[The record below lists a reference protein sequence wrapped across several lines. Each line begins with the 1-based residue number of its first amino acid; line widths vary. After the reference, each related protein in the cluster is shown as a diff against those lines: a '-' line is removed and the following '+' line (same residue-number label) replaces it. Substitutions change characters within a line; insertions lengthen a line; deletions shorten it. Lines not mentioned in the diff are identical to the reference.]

1 MGWCGGTESDC
12 SCSECVDYKRIYSE
26 WRASVGTQ
34 GWRYDGRCG
43 SDYPLP
49 DGAPAQCDP
58 SRYEACCDYTQSG
71 RCGGTESH
79 CSCLQCA
86 NYKRIQ
92 KEWDVS
98 KGTQR
103 WRYDG
108 RCGSDYPL
116 PDGTPAQCD
125 PSDDTYCCNHN
136 RLGRC
141 GGPESHCSCS
151 ECVNY
156 KRMHN
161 EWEASKGAQRWRYDG
176 RCGRDYPLPDGTS
189 AECNPDGDKPCCS
202 GGRNGE
208 CGYSAEHCS
217 CRYCKD
223 YKFIRWWRESGAT
236 QKWRNDSRCGSE
248 YPLPDGTPAECD
260 PDGDKPCCS
269 GNLYGECGYSA
280 EHCSCSFCTD
290 YKFAKWWKE
299 SGGTQKWRNDS
310 RCGSRYPLPDGTPA
324 ECNPDEDKPCC
335 GRGRWS
341 QCGNTSEHCSC
352 RSCTDYKFAK
362 WWKESGGTQKWR
374 NDSRCGSRYSLPD
387 GTPAECDP
395 DGDKPC
401 CYGNTGTCSNKVDH
415 CLCFNCVDYRVVK
428 MMRDSGQTCT
438 IIMTEYR
445 FLKTMCFDESAERF
459 NEYKC
464 TNSDVYYNTIHA
476 DSGLKSV
483 DQVCT
488 NDKHGY
494 QACGYSKRI
503 TNTDVVCGGYICE
516 DKVGGRHKFIG
527 CTGEGC
533 KVENRNCE
541 VSGNKTNAELCNDKC
556 EKRGCEDESFCSG
569 IRYGVRCFQPT
580 KKKLRKAVR
589 LELPAHR
596 ICDGER
602 KCSNGLDEQNCNV
615 TDNTV
620 HTCTH
625 YYAKVKRNKTRTVPI
640 KKNTRCSVF
649 DLSQGYPYCL
659 NYLDQTNCS
668 DIERVGGYCTVN
680 GYCSSVSKYM
690 ICEDYDEKTKLPITI
705 CDDNFQNNCL
715 SPRDENCKIHKHKMC
730 DGVQD
735 CADGSDENHGMCE
748 FMSNNFNFSCNRT
761 FKPRSV
767 EHKIPVS
774 WILDDE
780 RDCMNGEDED
790 KSLWK
795 SCSGAIK
802 QIVLPNE
809 DCFNS
814 YWCPGGNNSQHVQ
827 FDVLCD
833 GIEGCRDQGE
843 NRVCD
848 ISRDFSDL
856 DKVASLVKDSIR
868 SLCNENINTC
878 EVREFKRPWGDIF
891 GEPKIELL
899 VPTSKVKCSELFG
912 EYYLYLSCM
921 NLCEEPDIICPL
933 HGETRILQY
942 NSCPGQYPN
951 RAYTLGNNSFLTFVN
966 ESDNG
971 HYHQNIYRCDN
982 GRCIEYK
989 QVCDLI
995 DHCGDMSDEL
1005 NCKNRII
1012 CENTLSK
1019 GKSQLIPFPQ
1029 KCDGIYD
1036 CFDLSD
1042 ECNKSCGRNIL
1053 GNWQL
1058 KSICWFMG
1066 LLAVLFNSYV
1076 LINGFISLKRCK
1088 TDSMMISKVLISL
1101 IGLGDFLIG
1110 LYLIILSV
1118 YDSIIYGEGYCR
1130 QQPEWLT
1137 GIPCMILGVISTV
1150 GSQVSLFS
1158 MTIISCI
1165 RLHGMRSMRIPGPV
1179 DGKTTKKI
1187 TLLVVSIILVS
1198 LAIALIP
1205 LVSSFE
1211 DYFVQGMYYDPSYK
1225 VFIGFPNKEKHIKI
1239 LESYYGNTTKITSDL
1254 SWKEIGEKVD
1264 GMFTQDYGTLTRT
1277 PVHFYGNDGVCLFKY
1292 FVRTDDAR
1300 RSRHSSGAK
1309 VMMNDP
1315 VVWTMLMLNLL
1326 CFLVI
1331 TGCYIGI
1338 IAKTR
1343 ESTQSSGQCDNPDR
1357 VREDRAVQLRV
1368 MIIIVTDF
1376 LCWVPFII
1384 ICGLHNDGRIDSST
1398 WYVPFAMTVL
1408 PINSVLNP
1416 IIYDRALQ
1424 GAIMRKFKKV
1434 KRFVMLSFEA
1444 MYTFLLSNRDE
1455 DIEPENI
1462 PMEILN
1468 SQN

>member
-1 MGWCGGTESDC
+1 MIYGNLLRQLQTKRSRLNSRHFSVISSKLLSTSTTQSSTLNWRRQLGTDKHSGKTRKKRESAG
-12 SCSECVDYKRIYSE
+12 SIQR
-26 WRASVGTQ
+26 WRNDS
-34 GWRYDGRCG
+34 RCG
-43 SDYPLP
+43 SDYPL
-49 DGAPAQCDP
+49 
-58 SRYEACCDYTQSG
+58 
-71 RCGGTESH
+71 
-79 CSCLQCA
+79 L
-86 NYKRIQ
+86 
-92 KEWDVS
+92 
-98 KGTQR
+98 
-103 WRYDG
+103 
-108 RCGSDYPL
+108 
-116 PDGTPAQCD
+116 DGTP
-125 PSDDTYCCNHN
+125 
-136 RLGRC
+136 
-141 GGPESHCSCS
+141 
-151 ECVNY
+151 
-156 KRMHN
+156 
-161 EWEASKGAQRWRYDG
+161 
-176 RCGRDYPLPDGTS
+176 
-189 AECNPDGDKPCCS
+189 AECNPDGDKPCCRGGWEAVCGNTAGHCSCRHCTDYKFKKWWKES
-202 GGRNGE
+202 GGTQKWRNDSMCGRHYPLPDGTSAE
-208 CGYSAEHCS
+208 CDPDGDKPCCSSLGRCGYSAGHCS
-217 CRYCKD
+217 CVYCTD
-223 YKFIRWWRESGAT
+223 YKFIKWWRESGGT
-236 QKWRNDSRCGSE
+236 QKWRNDSRCGSD

-269 GNLYGECGYSA
+269 SLGRCGNIA
-280 EHCSCSFCTD
+280 EHCSCVYCTD
-290 YKFAKWWKE
+290 YKFIKWWRE

-310 RCGSRYPLPDGTPA
+310 MCGRHYPLPDGT
-324 ECNPDEDKPCC
+324 
-335 GRGRWS
+335 S
-341 QCGNTSEHCSC
+341 
-352 RSCTDYKFAK
+352 
-362 WWKESGGTQKWR
+362 
-374 NDSRCGSRYSLPD
+374 
-387 GTPAECDP
+387 AECDP

-401 CYGNTGTCSNKVDH
+401 CSRSTCRNKGDQ
-415 CLCFNCVDYRVVK
+415 CFFYNGVDYRDIK
-428 MMRDSGQTCT
+428 RMRDSGQTCA
-438 IIMTEYR
+438 IIKTENR
-445 FLKTMCFDESAERF
+445 FLKSVCFIEKRQRF
-459 NEYKC
+459 IFKC
-464 TNSDVYYNTIHA
+464 AYSDVYYVTEYYNYYQTYIKYLA
-476 DSGLKSV
+476 ELDTVSK
-483 DQVCT
+483 VCP
-488 NDKHGY
+488 NDTRGY
-494 QACGYSKRI
+494 QACLYNTSI
-503 TNTDVVCGGYICE
+503 TNTDVFCGGYICE
-516 DKVGGRHKFIG
+516 GKVDERHEYIG
-527 CTGEGC
+527 CTGESC
-533 KVENRNCE
+533 RVENRKCVSTTSRDE
-541 VSGNKTNAELCNDKC
+541 VDPVLCNGKC
-556 EKRGCEDESFCSG
+556 ERDGCEDESVCNGF
-569 IRYGVRCFQPT
+569 RYGVRC
-580 KKKLRKAVR
+580 KIYYYVR
-589 LELPAHR
+589 LNYGGGWGGPAGPLVQKEKYINLPVNGM
-596 ICDGER
+596 CDGVR
-602 KCSNGLDEQNCNV
+602 KCIDGLDEQNCIV
-615 TDNTV
+615 ADNTV
-620 HTCTH
+620 YTCTH
-625 YYAKVKRNKTRTVPI
+625 YYAKVKRNNTRTVPI
-640 KKNTRCSVF
+640 KKNTRCSAF
-649 DLSQGYPYCL
+649 NLTQGYYPYCL
-659 NYLDQTNCS
+659 NYLDQMNCS
-668 DIERVGGYCTVN
+668 DIERVGGYCAVN
-680 GYCSSVSKYM
+680 GYWSTVSKFV
-690 ICEDYDEKTKLPITI
+690 ICKDYDKTTKLNITL
-705 CDDNFQNNCL
+705 CDDNVQNNCL
-715 SPRDENCKIHKHKMC
+715 SPQEGCKLHKHKIC

-735 CADGSDENHGMCE
+735 CADGSDEKNGMCE
-748 FMSNNFNFSCNRT
+748 FMRDNFSCKRT

-767 EHKIPVS
+767 KEYKIPVS
-774 WILDDE
+774 WILDNE
-780 RDCMNGEDED
+780 RDCMDGEDED

-795 SCSGAIK
+795 LCSGEIK
-802 QIVLPNE
+802 QIVLPDE
-809 DCFNS
+809 DCRNS
-814 YWCPGGNNSQHVQ
+814 YWCPGAKKLQHVRIN
-827 FDVLCD
+827 VMCD
-833 GIEGCRDQGE
+833 GIEGCSDQGE

-856 DKVASLVKDSIR
+856 DKIASLVNESIR
-868 SLCNENINTC
+868 SVCNENKSTC
-878 EVREFKRPWGDIF
+878 EVREFKRPWGDVF
-891 GEPKIELL
+891 GEPKIDLI
-899 VPTSKVKCSELFG
+899 VPTSKVKCRELFG

-921 NLCEEPDIICPL
+921 KLCEEPDISCPL
-933 HGETRILQY
+933 NSETRILEY
-942 NSCPGQYPN
+942 NSCPNQFPE

-995 DHCGDMSDEL
+995 DQCGDMSDEL
-1005 NCKNRII
+1005 NCKNRMI
-1012 CENTLSK
+1012 CENTLNNSM
-1019 GKSQLIPFPQ
+1019 GQLVPLTQ

-1042 ECNKSCGRNIL
+1042 ECNQSCGRNIL
-1053 GNWQL
+1053 GGRFL

-1066 LLAVLFNSYV
+1066 ILAVLFNSYV
-1076 LINGFISLKRCK
+1076 LIRGLSSLKDCK

-1130 QQPEWLT
+1130 RQPEWLT

-1187 TLLVVSIILVS
+1187 TLLVASIILVS

-1205 LVSSFE
+1205 LLPSFE
-1211 DYFVQGMYYDPSYK
+1211 DYFVQGLYYDPSYK

-1239 LESYYGNTTKITSDL
+1239 LQSYYGNTSKITSDL

-1264 GMFTQDYGTLTRT
+1264 GMFTQDHGTLTRT

-1434 KRFVMLSFEA
+1434 KTFVMLSFEA
-1444 MYTFLLSNRDE
+1444 MCTFLLSNRDE
-1455 DIEPENI
+1455 DTEPENI